1 MSEQVITGG
10 ITISQFYST
19 LPPVTGDLTNG
30 STTIAN
36 VGDVTLIRAG
46 QTISGTG
53 IPPSTT
59 VISVGVDSVLMS
71 NPASTNSSGNALYF
85 TLVDGDFWVSNAKFI
100 NVPGLYTTEDV
111 IEGFLI
117 YNNALDSGSLFP
129 LAGIFDRFVIT
140 EVVDRPNSLL
150 ISFFCQFDEG
160 VPYSSTGH
168 FPQSAIQNA
177 ISSPTPNK
185 RFSKLVSNDIG
196 YDFQPG
202 SVASQYNVD
211 VQDVDDVYP
220 SILGVTGIIVEG
232 ATGIKFI
239 GAGIQSITQPVPG
252 VALIQVGG
260 GGSDVGVTGS
270 TGYIPRFN
278 NPHSIIDSVLPLF
291 EDGSNRY
298 LGVGTA
304 FPKAGAHFYSTNST
318 GISGSVYIETNSN
331 TKPSSI
337 YLGARATGPAPIFD
351 QVGVQIGIDP
361 TTDPTNTGRGTL
373 SLTVNNE
380 TTGVAGITGFG
391 MHVKPRQ
398 SNSSANKN
406 QGIYFGLREQVQ
418 ISRFQEVAQ
427 TSDSSWSGV
436 NSVSQNSK
444 VTLWG
449 QLTAPT
455 STELRTDRSGTA
467 SQYNYIFI
475 RSNSIISYSA
485 RIQVFKSSTET
496 ADVEVR
502 GMIKNSA
509 GTTALVGS
517 ATIMTLNNSIG
528 SFSPMSDITVSA
540 NNANSS
546 LTISISSTVNLYI
559 FGSLDMVDLGFP
571 V

>member
-1 MSEQVITGG
+1 
-10 ITISQFYST
+10 
-19 LPPVTGDLTNG
+19 
-30 STTIAN
+30 
-36 VGDVTLIRAG
+36 
-46 QTISGTG
+46 
-53 IPPSTT
+53 
-59 VISVGVDSVLMS
+59 
-71 NPASTNSSGNALYF
+71 
-85 TLVDGDFWVSNAKFI
+85 
-100 NVPGLYTTEDV
+100 
-111 IEGFLI
+111 
-117 YNNALDSGSLFP
+117 
-129 LAGIFDRFVIT
+129 
-140 EVVDRPNSLL
+140 
-150 ISFFCQFDEG
+150 
-160 VPYSSTGH
+160 
-168 FPQSAIQNA
+168 
-177 ISSPTPNK
+177 
-185 RFSKLVSNDIG
+185 
-196 YDFQPG
+196 
-202 SVASQYNVD
+202 VD

-239 GAGIQSITQPVPG
+239 GAGIQSITQPSPG
-252 VALIQVGG
+252 VALVQIG

-278 NPHSIIDSVLPLF
+278 NTHSIIDSVLPLF

-337 YLGARATGPAPIFD
+337 YLGARATGPSPIFD

-455 STELRTDRSGTA
+455 ATELRTDRSGTA

-540 NNANSS
+540 NNTNSS